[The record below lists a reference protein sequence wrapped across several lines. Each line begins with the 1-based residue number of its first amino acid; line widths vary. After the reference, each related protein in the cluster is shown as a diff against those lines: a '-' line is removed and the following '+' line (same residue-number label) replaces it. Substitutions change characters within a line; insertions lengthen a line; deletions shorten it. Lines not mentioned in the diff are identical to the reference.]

1 MKRDLEALEDAL
13 WNLCTDPPRR
23 LLMSLHRARIS
34 PLKRRD
40 REPKHRRLKAGSR
53 PALLLIRLA
62 VAPLKRSDLASTLG
76 CDNIAANEML
86 SLMRRMKG
94 EPSRGDKNLEPLI
107 TYDGATLQ
115 ITDAG
120 RYMVA
125 QLLAADLM
133 TDLGYSTVNALETLA
148 LIVSEM
154 IRSRVWAGEI
164 DAVVEARREL
174 LPEPT

>member
-1 MKRDLEALEDAL
+1 MKQDLDALEDAL
-13 WNLCTDPPRR
+13 WNLCADPPRR
-23 LLMSLHRARIS
+23 LLMSLHRARI
-34 PLKRRD
+34 PLLKGHS
-40 REPKHRRLKAGSR
+40 ETPKHRRLKAGSR

-62 VAPLKRSDLASTLG
+62 VAPLKRAALASTLG
-76 CDNIAANEML
+76 CDNISANEML
-86 SLMRRMKG
+86 SLMRCMKG

-115 ITDAG
+115 ITSAG

-125 QLLAADLM
+125 QLLAADIM

-148 LIVSEM
+148 LIVSET

-164 DAVVEARREL
+164 EAVVEARKEL
-174 LPEPT
+174 LKEST

>member
-1 MKRDLEALEDAL
+1 MKQDLDALEDAL
-13 WNLCTDPPRR
+13 WNLCADPPRR
-23 LLMSLHRARIS
+23 LLMSLHRARIP
-34 PLKRRD
+34 PLKRST
-40 REPKHRRLKAGSR
+40 REPKHRRIKAGSR

-62 VAPLKRSDLASTLG
+62 VAPLKRSALASTLG

-86 SLMRRMKG
+86 SLMRWMQG
-94 EPSRGDKNLEPLI
+94 EPKRGDNNLEPLI

-125 QLLAADLM
+125 QLLAADIM

-148 LIVSEM
+148 LIVSET

-164 DAVVEARREL
+164 EAVAEARKEL
-174 LPEPT
+174 LKESK